1 MFTTEQITQ
10 HIDVIIVLIAIVSI
24 YIRIVRPLM
33 RDRDSERQETTEHRI
48 AMDERVKSLETSLL
62 TLKSDMRDMF
72 KKMEDLR
79 TDIARLEGRLN
90 GQPKKR

>member
-48 AMDERVKSLETSLL
+48 AMDERVKSLEKSLL
-62 TLKSDMRDMF
+62 TLKDDIRGMF

-79 TDIARLEGRLN
+79 ADIARLEGRLN
-90 GQPKKR
+90 GPPKK

>member
-1 MFTTEQITQ
+1 MFTAEQITQ

-62 TLKSDMRDMF
+62 TLKDDMRGMF

-79 TDIARLEGRLN
+79 ADIARLEGRLN
-90 GQPKKR
+90 GQPKK

>member
-1 MFTTEQITQ
+1 MFTAEQITQ
-10 HIDVIIVLIAIVSI
+10 HIDVIIVLMAIVSI

-90 GQPKKR
+90 GQPKK

>member
-33 RDRDSERQETTEHRI
+33 RDRDTEPQTL
-48 AMDERVKSLETSLL
+48 SL
-62 TLKSDMRDMF
+62 
-72 KKMEDLR
+72 
-79 TDIARLEGRLN
+79 IHI
-90 GQPKKR
+90 

>member
-90 GQPKKR
+90 GQPKK